1 MPNDADDAL
10 DADDAHADDHGDD
23 DDDAPR
29 MLLFCCSSQAIWLN
43 RALLVVLLVL
53 LWFAR
58 QHVFRLTLVS
68 QQIVDS
74 LRRK

>member
-1 MPNDADDAL
+1 MLPDTDCADDA
-10 DADDAHADDHGDD
+10 ADDHADDDGDD

-29 MLLFCCSSQAIWLN
+29 ILPFCCSSQAICLN
-43 RALLVVLLVL
+43 SEPLVVLLAS